1 MRVSISLALAASAV
15 VVYSQGLQDSP
26 VGLTHEQTAVDSQ
39 GDGLRLLQGEA
50 LGAAYNVRLRRLP
63 GKEPNKQPGC
73 IGAAWCRLSSRINVV
88 QRLKGASGSGMK
100 IDHSEKGLEKL
111 QSMQTKHARK
121 VSAASGLG
129 LGSPPRTAPG
139 SQPGS
144 PSRSASGSAR
154 GSPSR
159 SAPGS
164 QPGSPS
170 RSSSFRLDHSNKGI
184 ARLDTMR
191 AKRKVRKGTA
201 EFSLA

>member
-50 LGAAYNVRLRRLP
+50 LGAAYNVRLRRLL

-73 IGAAWCRLSSRINVV
+73 LGAAWCRLSSRINVV

-121 VSAASGLG
+121 VSAASG
-129 LGSPPRTAPG
+129 
-139 SQPGS
+139 
-144 PSRSASGSAR
+144 SAR

-170 RSSSFRLDHSNKGI
+170 RSASGSAPGSQPGSPSRSSSFRIDHSNKGI